1 MDVASSDDEAVGWF
15 FKNAL
20 DIFLVCTGGMI
31 ERANPAW
38 MAFSGWT
45 EDETRGRGLLEFV
58 HPDDQGIVDAAVEQL
73 ATIGLSDCEHRMRTA
88 HDEWRWVRSRAKRV
102 NQERVLVVLQDI
114 TSQRRAARER
124 YKAARV
130 AELLGMAAGVF
141 IWRYDAATRRYD
153 LNPLIEGRSTV
164 PEHHVPADVF
174 HAAIHP
180 DDRDVVLSAW
190 GRSELSGEA
199 DKVEYRHMGANGY
212 RRMRTAWAGISQ
224 HPTGAWEL
232 LGITQDITELLDAR
246 DAAIE
251 TADAK
256 TQFLANM
263 SHEIRTP
270 MNGVLGVLQLLKADG
285 LAETS
290 RVLVDEA
297 LACGATLAQLLNDIV
312 DFSSAEAGYLDLTAE
327 PTDAAAAL
335 QTVMKMV
342 GPDAAAKGVLLRLEA
357 CEAGFVA
364 VDPVRLRQMIFNLVS
379 NAVKFTLQGEI
390 GLTLS
395 TSGAGEEQRLRVD
408 VRDTGVGIP
417 QEARASLFDRF
428 QQADGSLTRRFGGS
442 GLGLAM
448 TKALAERMGG
458 EVGFAALETGSHFWF
473 EIAAPAC
480 AAPAETGAAELW
492 LEGLRVLVVEDNPTN
507 RLVATRMLSDLGA
520 TVETAE
526 DGAQGVARAQTG
538 AYDLIFMDIQM
549 PVMDGVQATRQ
560 IRALPGPVGK
570 IPIVATTAN
579 VLAHQIESYRA
590 SGMDGY
596 VAKPVSPAAI
606 LSEIARLAG

>member
-1 MDVASSDDEAVGWF
+1 MDVGSDEAVGWF
-15 FKNAL
+15 FENAL
-20 DIFLVCTGGMI
+20 DIFLVCAGGMI

-38 MAFSGWT
+38 NAFSGWT
-45 EDETRGRGLLEFV
+45 PEETQGKPLVEFV
-58 HPDDQGIVDAAVEQL
+58 HPDDKEVVDAAVAHL
-73 ATIGLSDCEHRMRTA
+73 MSIGLAECEHRVSTA
-88 HDEWRWVRSRAKRV
+88 RDEWRWVRSRAKRV
-102 NQERVLVVLQDI
+102 GDGRVLIVWQDV
-114 TSQRRAARER
+114 TAQKRAAKER

-130 AELLGMAAGVF
+130 AELLGMTAGVF
-141 IWRYDAATRRYD
+141 IWRYDAATRHYD
-153 LNPLIEGRSTV
+153 LNPLIEGRSPN
-164 PEHHVPADVF
+164 PEHHVPAEVF
-174 HAAIHP
+174 HGAIHP
-180 DDRDVVLSAW
+180 DDKEVVLSAW
-190 GRSELSGEA
+190 SRSELSGEVG
-199 DKVEYRHMGANGY
+199 DIEYRHLGPAGY
-212 RRMRTAWAGISQ
+212 RRMRTAWAGVSQ
-224 HPTGAWEL
+224 HPTGEWEL

-246 DAAIE
+246 DAALE

-270 MNGVLGVLQLLKADG
+270 MNGVLGLLHLLKGEG
-285 LAETS
+285 LAAKS
-290 RVLVDEA
+290 RALVEEA
-297 LACGATLAQLLNDIV
+297 LACGATLAQLLNDII
-312 DFSSAEAGYLDLTAE
+312 DFSRAETGRLELAAE
-327 PTDAAAAL
+327 PTDPAAAL
-335 QTVMKMV
+335 HTVIGMI
-342 GPDAAAKGVLLRLEA
+342 GPDAAAKGVALTVET
-357 CEAGFVA
+357 CDAGFIS
-364 VDPVRLRQMIFNLVS
+364 VDPVRLRQMIFNLAG
-379 NAVKFTLQGEI
+379 NAVKFTLAGEI

-395 TSGAGEEQRLRVD
+395 VSGAGEAQRLRVD

-417 QEARASLFDRF
+417 EEARASLFDRF

-458 EVGFAALETGSHFWF
+458 EVGFAAREGGGSHFWF
-473 EIAAPAC
+473 DIAAPAC
-480 AAPAETGAAELW
+480 AAPAEAGEAAPW

-538 AYDLIFMDIQM
+538 AFDLIFMDIQM
-549 PVMDGVQATRQ
+549 PVMDGVQATRR
-560 IRALPGPVGK
+560 IRALPGPAART
-570 IPIVATTAN
+570 PIVATTAN
-579 VLAHQIESYRA
+579 VLAHQIETYRA

>member
-1 MDVASSDDEAVGWF
+1 MDVGSDEAVGWF
-15 FKNAL
+15 FENAL
-20 DIFLVCTGGMI
+20 DIFLVCTDGMI

-38 MAFSGWT
+38 NAFSGWT
-45 EDETRGRGLLEFV
+45 EEETQGRPLIEFV
-58 HPDDQGIVDAAVEQL
+58 HPDDLGVIDTAVAQL
-73 ATIGLSDCEHRMRTA
+73 ARVGLADCEHRVRIA
-88 HDEWRWVRSRAKRV
+88 QDEWRWVRSRAKRV
-102 NQERVLVVLQDI
+102 NERSVLIVWQDI
-114 TSQRRAARER
+114 TAQRRAAKER
-124 YKAARV
+124 YKGARV

-141 IWRYDAATRRYD
+141 IWRYDTTTRQYD
-153 LNPLIEGRSTV
+153 LNPLIEGRSTT
-164 PEHHVPADVF
+164 PAHHVPADVF

-180 DDRDVVLSAW
+180 DDKERVLSAW
-190 GRSELSGEA
+190 SRSELTGEVGN
-199 DKVEYRHMGANGY
+199 VEYRHLGASGY

-224 HPTGAWEL
+224 HPTGEWEL

-270 MNGVLGVLQLLKADG
+270 MNGVLGVLHLLKGESLSANG
-285 LAETS
+285 

-297 LACGATLAQLLNDIV
+297 LACGTTLAQVLNDIV
-312 DFSSAEAGYLDLTAE
+312 DFSRAEAGRLELTPE
-327 PTDAAAAL
+327 QTDAAAAL
-335 QTVMKMV
+335 RMVAGMV
-342 GPDAAAKGVLLRLEA
+342 GPDAEAKGVTLTVEA
-357 CEAGFVA
+357 SEAGFVWL
-364 VDPVRLRQMIFNLVS
+364 DPVRLRQMIFNLAG
-379 NAVKFTLQGEI
+379 NAVKFTPQGGI
-390 GLTLS
+390 RLSLS
-395 TSGAGEEQRLRVD
+395 TSGVGDEQRLRVD

-417 QEARASLFDRF
+417 QEARANLFDRF

-448 TKALAERMGG
+448 TKALAERMEG
-458 EVGFAALETGSHFWF
+458 EVGFAALEAGSHFWF

-480 AAPAETGAAELW
+480 AAPAATGEAELW

-520 TVETAE
+520 TVETAD

-560 IRALPGPVGK
+560 IRALPGAVGK
-570 IPIVATTAN
+570 TPIVATTAN
-579 VLAHQIESYRA
+579 VLAHQIEDYRA